1 MAMNTVVKLQKDKK
15 RIERLFVMFDEKFV
29 GSQFNDGNDHMV
41 KASVV
46 FEDTK
51 LEYGPKKFYR

>member
-1 MAMNTVVKLQKDKK
+1 MAMNTDIELQKNDK
-15 RIERLFVMFDEKFV
+15 RIERLFVMLDEKFV

-46 FEDTK
+46 FEDTE
-51 LEYGPKKFYR
+51 L